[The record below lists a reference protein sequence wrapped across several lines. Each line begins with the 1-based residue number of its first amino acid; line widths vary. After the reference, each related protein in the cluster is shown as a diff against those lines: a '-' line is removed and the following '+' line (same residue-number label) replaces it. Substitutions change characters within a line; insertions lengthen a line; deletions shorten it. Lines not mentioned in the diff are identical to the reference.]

1 MQLYEVI
8 WKEVFA
14 EKIESKHAVSM
25 DEVEQILFGN
35 SIFRRV
41 EKGRIRGED
50 LYIAYGQTMAGRYL
64 VVFFVWKR
72 RTAALP
78 VSARNMT
85 AAERRY
91 YEHQEP
97 TR

>member
-1 MQLYEVI
+1 MQLDEVV

-25 DEVEQILFGN
+25 DEVEQILFG
-35 SIFRRV
+35 SSLFRRV
-41 EKGRIRGED
+41 EKWRIRGED
-50 LYIAYGQTMAGRYL
+50 LYVAYGQTMTGRYL

-72 RTAALP
+72 RTTALP

-85 AAERRY
+85 NAERRY
-91 YEHQEP
+91 YEHERS
-97 TR
+97 TG

>member
-25 DEVEQILFGN
+25 DEV
-35 SIFRRV
+35 V
-41 EKGRIRGED
+41 
-50 LYIAYGQTMAGRYL
+50 

-72 RTAALP
+72 RTVALP

-85 AAERRY
+85 DAERRY
-91 YEHQEP
+91 YEE
-97 TR
+97 

>member
-1 MQLYEVI
+1 MRLYEII
-8 WKEVFA
+8 WKEAFA

-25 DEVEQILFGN
+25 DEVEQVLFG
-35 SIFRRV
+35 SSQFCRV
-41 EKGRIRGED
+41 EKGRLQGED
-50 LYIAYGQTMAGRYL
+50 LQVAYGQTEAGRYL

-78 VSARNMT
+78 VSARDMT

-91 YEHQEP
+91 YEH
-97 TR
+97 R

>member
-1 MQLYEVI
+1 MQLDEVI

-14 EKIESKHAVSM
+14 EKIESKHAVSI

-35 SIFRRV
+35 SFFRRV

-50 LYIAYGQTMAGRYL
+50 LYIAYGQTITGRYL

-72 RTAALP
+72 RTTALP
-78 VSARNMT
+78 ISARNMT
-85 AAERRY
+85 DVERRY
-91 YEHQEP
+91 HDHERP
-97 TR
+97 TG